1 MKQTI
6 TRLAAML
13 SLALLTAGC
22 ATSRGYPKA
31 PPPCDDF
38 AASFNAA
45 ADDDCGPKRA
55 INR

>member
-1 MKQTI
+1 MKPGI
-6 TRLAAML
+6 TKFVAIL

-45 ADDDCGPKRA
+45 ANDDCGPKRA

>member
-1 MKQTI
+1 MQQTI
-6 TRLAAML
+6 TQLAAML

-22 ATSRGYPKA
+22 ATSSGYPKV

-45 ADDDCGPKRA
+45 ADDDCGPKRP